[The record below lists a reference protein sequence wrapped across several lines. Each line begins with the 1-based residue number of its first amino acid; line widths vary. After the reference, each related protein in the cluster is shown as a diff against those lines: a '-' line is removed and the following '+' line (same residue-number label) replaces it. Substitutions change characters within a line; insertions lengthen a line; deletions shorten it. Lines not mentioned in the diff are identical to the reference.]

1 MSINQSEADMLTLI
15 ESFVSGAMS
24 APEFEKKYSTIWREH
39 RDADT
44 SDKQNEDAQRYFDS
58 IFSAVDSYCSDPDLI
73 DEDDLD
79 DQDLFDCIVNLRKS
93 REESVLV

>member
-1 MSINQSEADMLTLI
+1 MSINQYEANMLTLI
-15 ESFVSGAMS
+15 ELFVSGAMS
-24 APEFEKKYSTIWREH
+24 APEFEKQYSNAWREH

-44 SDKQNEDAQRYFDS
+44 SDKQNKDEQRYFDS

-79 DQDLFDCIVNLRKS
+79 AQGLFDCVVNLRKS
-93 REESVLV
+93 REESVLA